1 MTENKQSAFAAY
13 RYPIILIAFVLIG
26 AVLGIVL
33 GDKASFLFP
42 IGQIWLNLL
51 FVLLVPLIF
60 FSISS
65 SISNIANTRKVGKL
79 LGLTI
84 LIFIVTA
91 AIAGIFMLIVTG
103 IFGVD
108 TSVQMSAEEAAID
121 AAESSVGQQIV
132 DTFTVNDFPLVI
144 SRSHILALI
153 VFTVFFGIIV
163 SQLGEKGKAIAEW
176 LSNMSAI
183 FYKMVDLLMKVAP
196 LGLMAYFANLTGTY
210 GADLLKSYGK
220 GLLIYYPATIV
231 YFFVFLALYAFVAG
245 GSWGVKNFFKVIFVP
260 AVTALGTRSSAA
272 TIPLQLEACDKLG
285 VPREVSSVVVPVGA
299 TCHMD
304 GACIATIYEIVFCC
318 VMFGHPLHSIGDFF
332 FALVVAVAGSVAVSS
347 VPGGGAAMET
357 MIISS
362 FGFPTNVLPV
372 LIMMTQLFDAG
383 CTLVNSCGDTVASM
397 LVTRFLY
404 GKDWF
409 RKHLTGEHEQNVA

>member
-153 VFTVFFGIIV
+153 VFTVFFGITV

-220 GLLIYYPATIV
+220 GLLIYYPATRDHGE
-231 YFFVFLALYAFVAG
+231 LR
-245 GSWGVKNFFKVIFVP
+245 
-260 AVTALGTRSSAA
+260 TSS
-272 TIPLQLEACDKLG
+272 K
-285 VPREVSSVVVPVGA
+285 
-299 TCHMD
+299 
-304 GACIATIYEIVFCC
+304 
-318 VMFGHPLHSIGDFF
+318 
-332 FALVVAVAGSVAVSS
+332 
-347 VPGGGAAMET
+347 
-357 MIISS
+357 
-362 FGFPTNVLPV
+362 
-372 LIMMTQLFDAG
+372 
-383 CTLVNSCGDTVASM
+383 
-397 LVTRFLY
+397 
-404 GKDWF
+404 
-409 RKHLTGEHEQNVA
+409 

>member
-153 VFTVFFGIIV
+153 VFTVFFGI
-163 SQLGEKGKAIAEW
+163 
-176 LSNMSAI
+176 
-183 FYKMVDLLMKVAP
+183 
-196 LGLMAYFANLTGTY
+196 
-210 GADLLKSYGK
+210 
-220 GLLIYYPATIV
+220 
-231 YFFVFLALYAFVAG
+231 
-245 GSWGVKNFFKVIFVP
+245 
-260 AVTALGTRSSAA
+260 
-272 TIPLQLEACDKLG
+272 
-285 VPREVSSVVVPVGA
+285 
-299 TCHMD
+299 
-304 GACIATIYEIVFCC
+304 
-318 VMFGHPLHSIGDFF
+318 
-332 FALVVAVAGSVAVSS
+332 
-347 VPGGGAAMET
+347 
-357 MIISS
+357 
-362 FGFPTNVLPV
+362 
-372 LIMMTQLFDAG
+372 
-383 CTLVNSCGDTVASM
+383 TV
-397 LVTRFLY
+397 
-404 GKDWF
+404 
-409 RKHLTGEHEQNVA
+409 